1 MTCLQSRLLREIS
14 DDCHPKSGEMPLGK
28 NIDNLLGLS
37 VSCEIL
43 DLFIAVRAGL
53 SQLEQGGQWC

>member
-1 MTCLQSRLLREIS
+1 MHALLTYPS
-14 DDCHPKSGEMPLGK
+14 DMNGEEDFLVGK
-28 NIDNLLGLS
+28 NIDSFLWVMSL
-37 VSCEIL
+37 SCELL

>member
-1 MTCLQSRLLREIS
+1 MACCCFMHALAYRS
-14 DDCHPKSGEMPLGK
+14 DMNGEEDFLVGK

>member
-1 MTCLQSRLLREIS
+1 MHALAYRS
-14 DDCHPKSGEMPLGK
+14 DMNGEEDFLVGK